1 MLSLNTR
8 KIEIMAT
15 KNNRA
20 FQRNLEDRS
29 LKKVY
34 ACTSVQAEDLC
45 FLVYIEESGARKM
58 LLFNPNEKIRDG
70 IRRYN
75 PQKVFLNDENQD

>member
-1 MLSLNTR
+1 M
-8 KIEIMAT
+8 
-15 KNNRA
+15 
-20 FQRNLEDRS
+20 
-29 LKKVY
+29 
-34 ACTSVQAEDLC
+34 C

-75 PQKVFLNDENQD
+75 PQKVFLNDENRD